1 MFCSDDPAA
10 LQELSA
16 QEGHGYLQGE
26 KEITSP
32 AAELGQTPGTQGA
45 DRSGQCCREMALPR
59 SSSCAPH
66 STAGSLICRRWEG
79 EKGESLQA
87 VWHNSRL

>member
-26 KEITSP
+26 KEITSS
-32 AAELGQTPGTQGA
+32 AAELDRAPGTQGA
-45 DRSGQCCREMALPR
+45 DTSGQ
-59 SSSCAPH
+59 S
-66 STAGSLICRRWEG
+66 
-79 EKGESLQA
+79 
-87 VWHNSRL
+87 

>member
-26 KEITSP
+26 KEITSS
-32 AAELGQTPGTQGA
+32 AAELGRAPGTQGA
-45 DRSGQCCREMALPR
+45 DTSGQCGRETAVPR

-66 STAGSLICRRWEG
+66 NSAGGIICR
-79 EKGESLQA
+79 
-87 VWHNSRL
+87 